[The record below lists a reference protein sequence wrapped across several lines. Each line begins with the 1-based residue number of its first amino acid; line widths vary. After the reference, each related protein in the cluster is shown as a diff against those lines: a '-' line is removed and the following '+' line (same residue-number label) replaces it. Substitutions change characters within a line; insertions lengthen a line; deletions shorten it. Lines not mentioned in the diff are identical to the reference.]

1 MGQTKVLGPT
11 GLVWRRNFSFS
22 IGIISLSKCKE
33 KIEFVKVNI
42 EDKLYDAQIYMPQK
56 TLIAEEPWNFDYWY
70 KNNINDFFSKE
81 FNLNGVK
88 EIKS

>member
-22 IGIISLSKCKE
+22 IGLISLSKCKE

-42 EDKLYDAQIYMPQK
+42 EV
-56 TLIAEEPWNFDYWY
+56 
-70 KNNINDFFSKE
+70 S
-81 FNLNGVK
+81 
-88 EIKS
+88 